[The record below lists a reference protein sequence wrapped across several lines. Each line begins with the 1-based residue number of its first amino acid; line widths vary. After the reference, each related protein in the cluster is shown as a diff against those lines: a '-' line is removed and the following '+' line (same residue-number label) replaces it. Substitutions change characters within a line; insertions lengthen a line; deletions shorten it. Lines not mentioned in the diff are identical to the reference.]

1 MIFDLRDPLAKEVLK
16 AYLETARANGKTIGL
31 TSGSFDLIHFHHVL
45 FFTRCQRHCDIL
57 VVGVDS
63 DELVR
68 ERKGAGR
75 PLIYDSRRLAMVD
88 ALKPVA
94 FACIIGSV
102 ADFGLAAE
110 LVQPD
115 VIFKNDAFAGR
126 ENEIVGREHAKCV
139 MIVGDVVEHT
149 STTEILE
156 QAARLVTGGTRKS

>member
-1 MIFDLRDPLAKEVLK
+1 MIFDIRDPLAKEVLM
-16 AYLETARANGKTIGL
+16 AYLQTARESGKTIGL

-45 FFTRCQRHCDIL
+45 FFTRCQRYCDIL

-68 ERKGAGR
+68 ERKGPGR

-110 LVQPD
+110 LVEPD
-115 VIFKNDAFAGR
+115 IIFKNDTFAGR
-126 ENEIVGREHAKCV
+126 ESEIVGKEHAKRI
-139 MIVGDVVEHT
+139 MIVSDVVEHT
-149 STTEILE
+149 STTEILKE
-156 QAARLVTGGTRKS
+156 AARIVTGEKRQT